1 VVTSRGPVISVIV
14 PFWNA
19 APFSGAVTDGVVGE
33 PFVACELTISGK
45 GSTDSS
51 FEIAKRYPRPF
62 QGPMHCLEH
71 MGRRNRGVAASCS
84 LGARR
89 IARLDGAAIPFR
101 TPS

>member
-1 VVTSRGPVISVIV
+1 VVTSSGPFIWVIV

-33 PFVACELTISGK
+33 PFVASELTISGK
-45 GSTDSS
+45 GSRDSS
-51 FEIAKRYPRPF
+51 FENGKRYLRPF
-62 QGPMHCLEH
+62 QGPMRCLEH
-71 MGRRNRGVAASCS
+71 KGQRNRCVAASCS

>member
-1 VVTSRGPVISVIV
+1 VVTSSGALISVDCAILE
-14 PFWNA
+14 P

-33 PFVACELTISGK
+33 PLVACELTISGK